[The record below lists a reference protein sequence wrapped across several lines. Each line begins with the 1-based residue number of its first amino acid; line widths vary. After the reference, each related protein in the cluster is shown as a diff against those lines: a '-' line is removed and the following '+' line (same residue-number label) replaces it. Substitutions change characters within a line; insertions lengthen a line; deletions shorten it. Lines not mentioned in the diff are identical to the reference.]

1 MDGTDDQG
9 RSFVGILYIGMES
22 DCLYPKVPTA
32 PNDEGHSFRLQKIC
46 DIQTTLKSSIAHYEG
61 VRKKYTR
68 SRAILNGVALTTG
81 SLSVILSASG
91 LAASLT
97 GLGIVV
103 GVPLGA
109 IGGIFGIVSASMVR
123 VSKRIAVKISKHERT
138 VAIGETKLSTID
150 DLVSKALQDN
160 QISAT
165 EFQLILSEVEK
176 YETLKREIK
185 QKAVTKN
192 EHLDLTKLRTEIR
205 SELVA
210 EMREKLA

>member
-1 MDGTDDQG
+1 
-9 RSFVGILYIGMES
+9 MES

-46 DIQTTLKSSIAHYEG
+46 DIQTALKNSIAHYQG

-91 LAASLT
+91 LAVSLS

-109 IGGIFGIVSASMVR
+109 IGGIFGIVSASMVKIG
-123 VSKRIAVKISKHERT
+123 KRIAVKISKHERNRR
-138 VAIGETKLSTID
+138 D
-150 DLVSKALQDN
+150 W
-160 QISAT
+160 
-165 EFQLILSEVEK
+165 
-176 YETLKREIK
+176 
-185 QKAVTKN
+185 
-192 EHLDLTKLRTEIR
+192 
-205 SELVA
+205 
-210 EMREKLA
+210 

>member
-1 MDGTDDQG
+1 
-9 RSFVGILYIGMES
+9 MES

-46 DIQTTLKSSIAHYEG
+46 DIQTALKNSIAHYEG

-68 SRAILNGVALTTG
+68 SRTILNGVALTTG

-109 IGGIFGIVSASMVR
+109 IGGIFGIVSATMVR

-138 VAIGETKLSTID
+138 VAIGETKLSTIN

-192 EHLDLTKLRTEIR
+192 EALDLTKLRTEIR